1 MTRWCQS
8 GYPPRVELQP
18 RLIEV
23 QVPERPEGVVVVLHG
38 GGARRVRMM
47 VSPTQLSVLRMIP
60 VARRVARAG
69 RERLAVFRLLNSV
82 RGWDAHHTP
91 VRDAEW
97 ALDGIAERLGGTRP
111 TCLVGHSLGGRA
123 ALLAA
128 GRPEIS
134 SVVALA
140 PWVLPT
146 DVPPGLGD
154 ARILFVHG
162 DRDRIASRS
171 RAVALAREVGRRAD
185 VGFVTVEGGSHS
197 MLRHHAIFDGL
208 AAEFAATTLLGTE
221 STGALARIDAGEAW
235 VTV

>member
-1 MTRWCQS
+1 MRATFVVPGVAGRVHRRQEGGKPDRRRRNRTGYGADAASHSSRVGSCSTAARLRPHAAQNTPDPGGSPQNGQTRAPGSMTRWCQS

-69 RERLAVFRLLNSV
+69 RGRLAVFRLLNSV

-97 ALDGIAERLGGTRP
+97 ALDGIAERLGDDEADVPRRAFARRA
-111 TCLVGHSLGGRA
+111 GG
-123 ALLAA
+123 AA
-128 GRPEIS
+128 G
-134 SVVALA
+134 
-140 PWVLPT
+140 
-146 DVPPGLGD
+146 
-154 ARILFVHG
+154 
-162 DRDRIASRS
+162 
-171 RAVALAREVGRRAD
+171 
-185 VGFVTVEGGSHS
+185 GGP
-197 MLRHHAIFDGL
+197 A
-208 AAEFAATTLLGTE
+208 
-221 STGALARIDAGEAW
+221 
-235 VTV
+235 

>member
-1 MTRWCQS
+1 M
-8 GYPPRVELQP
+8 
-18 RLIEV
+18 
-23 QVPERPEGVVVVLHG
+23 
-38 GGARRVRMM
+38 
-47 VSPTQLSVLRMIP
+47 
-60 VARRVARAG
+60 
-69 RERLAVFRLLNSV
+69 
-82 RGWDAHHTP
+82 
-91 VRDAEW
+91 
-97 ALDGIAERLGGTRP
+97 
-111 TCLVGHSLGGRA
+111 
-123 ALLAA
+123 
-128 GRPEIS
+128 
-134 SVVALA
+134 VALA

-221 STGALARIDAGEAW
+221 SARARSRASTPARPG
-235 VTV
+235 

>member
-1 MTRWCQS
+1 
-8 GYPPRVELQP
+8 VELQP

-23 QVPERPEGVVVVLHG
+23 QVPDRPDGVVVVLHG

-69 RERLAVFRLLNSV
+69 RGRLAVFRLLNSV

-97 ALDGIAERLGGTRP
+97 ALDGIAERLGTALP

-123 ALLAA
+123 ALLAS
-128 GRPEIS
+128 GRAEVGG
-134 SVVALA
+134 VVAPA
-140 PWVLPT
+140 TWVLPS
-146 DVPPGLGD
+146 DVPTGSGA
-154 ARILFVHG
+154 ARILIVHG
-162 DRDRIASRS
+162 DRDRIASHS
-171 RAVALAREVGRRAD
+171 RAVALARELGRRAD

-221 STGALARIDAGEAW
+221 RSGALARIDAGEAW